1 MAWRKKTK
9 KAAPIAQMS
18 EEDVREI
25 EEHVE
30 ELVRSQLPLGRVKKV
45 VRMNPDVEMLNN
57 EALQLMAKAAEL
69 FIKELSNAANQNAA
83 LEKRKTVQTKDIDK
97 AIKKTWAFAFLE
109 DALDGWPKLEP
120 KKRKVN
126 ANSGQDET
134 VVEEETIIEEEE
146 EIHVEEEEDEE
157 LPETVLEIDENEE
170 IARDKFAEQF

>member
-57 EALQLMAKAAEL
+57 EALQLMAKAAVRENRI
-69 FIKELSNAANQNAA
+69 FSSNFHY
-83 LEKRKTVQTKDIDK
+83 I
-97 AIKKTWAFAFLE
+97 FLIS
-109 DALDGWPKLEP
+109 
-120 KKRKVN
+120 R
-126 ANSGQDET
+126 SSSS
-134 VVEEETIIEEEE
+134 
-146 EIHVEEEEDEE
+146 
-157 LPETVLEIDENEE
+157 
-170 IARDKFAEQF
+170 RS